1 MNAGFD
7 YQFNAIQN
15 EENPVY
21 IAYKRMFG
29 MTLDQE
35 RGILSTMIDVYF
47 PAFFKFFV
55 SVADLSYVLKLT

>member
-1 MNAGFD
+1 MNPILITVTLGFD
-7 YQFNAIQN
+7 YAFNAIQN

-35 RGILSTMIDVYF
+35 TGPLRTMMGVYF
-47 PAFFKFFV
+47 PMFYKLFV
-55 SVADLSYVLKLT
+55 SS